1 MSSSLPPPITANTAI
16 NQYSNAAQ
24 SNFVVDNYVTETGDV
39 IPKKTV
45 TFMHLM
51 IYLGLETLKQSRS
64 AFQTQFTKAQEK
76 VNIMKELNE
85 ITQLINSGKAALPSN
100 DKQKSDDMTGY
111 GFASDCVTLWNSIAD
126 FNKKYPNSK
135 IGVEKDYFV
144 WNDGDYGEG
153 VDANGHYIQGTAGC
167 FDIYRKGIEALSSNA
182 QTVSST
188 LSSENEQ
195 QSMRT
200 NQAMNRSSGFLQQL
214 QTMMQSAK
222 DALQAAAKSGTM

>member
-1 MSSSLPPPITANTAI
+1 
-16 NQYSNAAQ
+16 
-24 SNFVVDNYVTETGDV
+24 
-39 IPKKTV
+39 
-45 TFMHLM
+45 
-51 IYLGLETLKQSRS
+51 
-64 AFQTQFTKAQEK
+64 
-76 VNIMKELNE
+76 MKELNE
-85 ITQLINSGKAALPSN
+85 ITQLINSAKAALKSGDQP
-100 DKQKSDDMTGY
+100 KSDDDTAEA
-111 GFASDCVTLWNSIAD
+111 FHPQCVKLWDSIVD

-135 IGVEKDYFV
+135 IGVEDNYFS
-144 WNDGDYGEG
+144 WNDEHKDQTT
-153 VDANGHYIQGTAGC
+153 GHYVKDSGY
-167 FDIYRKGIEALSSNA
+167 FSMYRKGVEALSSNA